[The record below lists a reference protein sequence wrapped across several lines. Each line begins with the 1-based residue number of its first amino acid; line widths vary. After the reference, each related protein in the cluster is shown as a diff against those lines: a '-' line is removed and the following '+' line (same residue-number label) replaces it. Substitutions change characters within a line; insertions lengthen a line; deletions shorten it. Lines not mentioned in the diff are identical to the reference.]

1 MLLHLRPT
9 HSIALTPLR
18 PAMLSSRNP
27 FQPMRSLIIFFA
39 TGFYSGYSPIAPGT
53 AGSVVG
59 LAVIWLGFGPLWE
72 HSHPLCLIV
81 FAILFAISCWISDR
95 AEKIFDQH
103 DDSRIVIDEVLG
115 MAATMFGNPLTVGYL
130 LLGFIL
136 FRVADVIKPWPAN
149 LIDRRMRNGAGVML
163 DDLAAAIY
171 ANIVLQVIVRV
182 L

>member
-1 MLLHLRPT
+1 VLL
-9 HSIALTPLR
+9 
-18 PAMLSSRNP
+18 
-27 FQPMRSLIIFFA
+27 
-39 TGFYSGYSPIAPGT
+39 
-53 AGSVVG
+53 V
-59 LAVIWLGFGPLWE
+59 FGPLWT
-72 HSHPLCLIV
+72 HSPALCLTV
-81 FAILFAISCWISDR
+81 FAVAFAVSCWISDR

-115 MAATMFGNPLTVGYL
+115 MAATMFGNPLTFGWL
-130 LLGFIL
+130 MLGFLL

>member
-1 MLLHLRPT
+1 
-9 HSIALTPLR
+9 
-18 PAMLSSRNP
+18 
-27 FQPMRSLIIFFA
+27 MRSLILFFA
-39 TGFYSGYSPIAPGT
+39 TGFGSGYAPVAPGT

-59 LAVIWLGFGPLWE
+59 MVVVWLVFGPLWMR
-72 HSHPLCLIV
+72 SPALCLLV
-81 FAILFAISCWISDR
+81 FAIAFVIACWISDR
-95 AEKIFDQH
+95 AEKIFDNH

-115 MAATMFGNPLTVGYL
+115 MAVTMFGNPITFPWLM
-130 LLGFIL
+130 LGFLL
-136 FRVADVIKPWPAN
+136 FRIADVIKPWPAS

>member
-1 MLLHLRPT
+1 
-9 HSIALTPLR
+9 
-18 PAMLSSRNP
+18 
-27 FQPMRSLIIFFA
+27 MRSLIIFFA
-39 TGFYSGYSPIAPGT
+39 TGIYSGYSPIAPGT

-59 LAVIWLGFGPLWE
+59 LAVVWLGFGPLWR
-72 HSHPLCLIV
+72 HSP
-81 FAILFAISCWISDR
+81 AIAFAISCWISDR

-115 MAATMFGNPLTVGYL
+115 MAATMFGNPLTAGWL
-130 LLGFIL
+130 MLGFIL
-136 FRVADVIKPWPAN
+136 FRAADVIKPWPAN

-171 ANIVLQVIVRV
+171 ANIALQLIVRV

>member
-1 MLLHLRPT
+1 
-9 HSIALTPLR
+9 
-18 PAMLSSRNP
+18 
-27 FQPMRSLIIFFA
+27 MRRLIIFFA
-39 TGFYSGYSPIAPGT
+39 TGIYSGYAPIAPGT

-59 LAVIWLGFGPLWE
+59 LLLIWFGFGPLWE
-72 HSHPLCLIV
+72 HSHALCLIV
-81 FAILFAISCWISDR
+81 FAIAFAIACWISDR

-115 MAATMFGNPLTVGYL
+115 MAATMFGNPLTVPYL
-130 LLGFIL
+130 LLGFLL
-136 FRVADVIKPWPAN
+136 FRVADVIKPWPAS
-149 LIDRRMRNGAGVML
+149 LIDRRMRSGAGVML